1 MSSYNVVF
9 SLRLLSQPRPPWH
22 YCLNMFDDLTVDDLA
37 HDRSIVVAAGIHAA
51 QLRATERLLE
61 GPATTLGTA
70 QEVHQLLI
78 SRDTTNPA
86 WEWLCPFEIRWSLLV
101 LRMVDGTSNQ
111 VAAIADARQ
120 RGASWA
126 AIGQA
131 LGVTATSAHTRFA
144 KHI

>member
-1 MSSYNVVF
+1 MSSHNVVF
-9 SLRLLSQPRPPWH
+9 LLRLLSQPLPPWH
-22 YCLNMFDDLTVDDLA
+22 YCFNMFDDLTVDDLA
-37 HDRSIVVAAGIHAA
+37 HDRSIVVAASIHAA

-70 QEVHQLLI
+70 KEVHQLLI

-86 WEWLCPFEIRWSLLV
+86 WEWLSPFEIRWSLLV

-111 VAAIADARQ
+111 IAAIADARR
-120 RGASWA
+120 RGAPWA

-131 LGVTATSAHTRFA
+131 LGVTAASAHTRFA
-144 KHI
+144 KHV

>member
-1 MSSYNVVF
+1 MSSYDSVLF
-9 SLRLLSQPRPPWH
+9 LCLLSQPLPSWH
-22 YCLNMFDDLTVDDLA
+22 YCLNVFDDLTVDDLA

-78 SRDTTNPA
+78 SRDTANPA
-86 WEWLCPFEIRWSLLV
+86 WEWLSPFEIRWSLLV

-131 LGVTATSAHTRFA
+131 LGVTAASAHTRFA

>member
-1 MSSYNVVF
+1 MSSHNVVF
-9 SLRLLSQPRPPWH
+9 LLRLLSQPLPPWH
-22 YCLNMFDDLTVDDLA
+22 YCFNMFDDLTVDDLA

-70 QEVHQLLI
+70 KEVHQLLI

-86 WEWLCPFEIRWSLLV
+86 WEWLSPFEIRWSLLV

-111 VAAIADARQ
+111 IAAIADARR
-120 RGASWA
+120 RGAPWA

-131 LGVTATSAHTRFA
+131 LGVTAASAHTRFA
-144 KHI
+144 KHV